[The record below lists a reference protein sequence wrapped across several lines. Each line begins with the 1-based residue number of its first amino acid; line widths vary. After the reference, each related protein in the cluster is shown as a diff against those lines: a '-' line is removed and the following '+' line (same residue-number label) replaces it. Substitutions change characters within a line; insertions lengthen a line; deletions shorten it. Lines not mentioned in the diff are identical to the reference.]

1 MSPAVYPG
9 NVPFV
14 MYPEFK
20 LLSLPGVKLRLI
32 AQARAE
38 LLQRYTELYLCRFP
52 RAQGGCPIVWGSV
65 CGIGHSLRCAS
76 GSMRTRLEGRIAGIT
91 GMIKDHL
98 WSCELIHRLQKWLF
112 GCENE
117 LLSNRRK
124 QVCGDVSLVLRE
136 FLLNHA
142 RWNQIVAHPAG
153 VVC

>member
-52 RAQGGCPIVWGSV
+52 RAQGGFPIVRGSV
-65 CGIGHSLRCAS
+65 
-76 GSMRTRLEGRIAGIT
+76 
-91 GMIKDHL
+91 
-98 WSCELIHRLQKWLF
+98 
-112 GCENE
+112 
-117 LLSNRRK
+117 
-124 QVCGDVSLVLRE
+124 
-136 FLLNHA
+136 
-142 RWNQIVAHPAG
+142 
-153 VVC
+153 